1 MGTLTN
7 GGWPPPESYK
17 TFNGNLMYVPKPN
30 ETRIMNGFTLQYQP
44 KWTKHLTVGV
54 AQMYMQ
60 YQKNMS
66 YWQDYLPIKNIVSR
80 FNSNRVEAP
89 IILSEFNFKYTMPEV
104 GAEIYGELGW
114 NLHQTTFRN
123 WIIQPDKGFASILGI
138 KKTFATKRKYYWE
151 LLGEITQL
159 QLLTRAEQFT
169 NGVPPSWYL
178 GSNVRQGYTNDGQ
191 LLGAGVGPGGSAQF
205 VEFNW
210 RKNKNRVGLA
220 VERRV
225 HNSDFYE
232 YTFEGSQDFR
242 RFYVD
247 FATTLK
253 IDWKYKKFT
262 IAPRIS
268 YIKTNNYNWMLFQP
282 QDIYFITGKDIHQWV
297 GQLNL
302 QYQF

>member
-1 MGTLTN
+1 
-7 GGWPPPESYK
+7 
-17 TFNGNLMYVPKPN
+17 
-30 ETRIMNGFTLQYQP
+30 
-44 KWTKHLTVGV
+44 
-54 AQMYMQ
+54 
-60 YQKNMS
+60 
-66 YWQDYLPIKNIVSR
+66 
-80 FNSNRVEAP
+80 
-89 IILSEFNFKYTMPEV
+89 MPEV
-104 GAEIYGELGW
+104 GAEMYGELGW
-114 NLHQTTFRN
+114 NLNQTTFRN
-123 WIIQPDKGFASILGI
+123 WIIQPDKGFASVLGI

-169 NGVPPSWYL
+169 TGVPPSWYL

-232 YTFEGSQDFR
+232 YTFVGSQDFR

-253 IDWKYKKFT
+253 IDWNYKKFT

-282 QDIYFITGKDIHQWV
+282 QDIYFITGQDINQWA